1 MTTSG
6 TATHDD
12 IDRLT
17 TRVQALEQERRH
29 LLAIIEILQE
39 IAGSLQF
46 VDIVQSVA
54 RRLGEAFGLDRS
66 SIFLTERGGEVFRT
80 EGYLR
85 PFHLGAT
92 LDYVASGAYRG
103 EPSFQRYLQARADR
117 MRAEGKSV
125 DLWE

>member
-6 TATHDD
+6 TAAHDD

-46 VDIVQSVA
+46 VDIVPSVA
-54 RRLGEAFGLDRS
+54 RRRGETFGLDHS
-66 SIFLTERGGEVFRT
+66 TI
-80 EGYLR
+80 
-85 PFHLGAT
+85 
-92 LDYVASGAYRG
+92 
-103 EPSFQRYLQARADR
+103 
-117 MRAEGKSV
+117 
-125 DLWE
+125 